1 MAANTIGLTYT
12 ELRRHIGREIG
23 KNRDPT
29 AWDSTTS
36 SDAGDIL
43 KAGLRQFYWP
53 PILAGESTPHV
64 WSFLQPTLAQL
75 ELHGAYETG
84 TVSVTTGTVTLS
96 GGTWP
101 SWAAQGDLWVDGGYY
116 PVSSRTNGTT
126 LVLVDSTLTGLSGE
140 TYSLK
145 HRDYD
150 LPDDF
155 GGMVENFTYRVDQ
168 TRGRTLTRVNEAMIR
183 SLDSYPELTGTPE
196 YFAITSVAPVATTGH
211 QESKSRAVFHPS
223 PDGTYTLW
231 YRYSVVPP
239 MLDGSTYIYA
249 HGGAEVSET
258 LKLSCLDVALS
269 TLYRDDSAHA
279 RFLESLAAAVQRD
292 RRVNRPQTHGRGV
305 FSDGYDLADVD
316 WRRRGAG
323 EFTYDVSNL

>member
-1 MAANTIGLTYT
+1 MTANAIGLTYT
-12 ELRRHIGREIG
+12 ELRRWIGREIG
-23 KNRDPT
+23 KNRDPS
-29 AWDSTTS
+29 AWSSATTT
-36 SDAGDIL
+36 DAGDIL
-43 KAGLRQFYWP
+43 KSGLRQTYWP

-64 WSFLQPTLAQL
+64 WSWLQPTLAQL
-75 ELHGAYETG
+75 ELHGAYEAG

-96 GGTWP
+96 DGTWP

-116 PVSSRTNGTT
+116 PVSTRTNGTT
-126 LVLVDSTLTGLSGE
+126 LVLVDSSLTGLSGE

-145 HRDYD
+145 HREYD

-155 GGMVENFTYRVDQ
+155 GGMVEDFTFRVDQ
-168 TRGRTLTRVNEAMIR
+168 TRGRKLTRVNEAMIR
-183 SLDSYPELTGTPE
+183 SLDSYPELASTPDC
-196 YFAITSVAPVATTGH
+196 YAITSVAPIAT
-211 QESKSRAVFHPS
+211 QESRARAVFYPL

-239 MLDGSTYIYA
+239 MLDGSTYVYA

-279 RFLESLAAAVQRD
+279 RFLESLTAAVQRD
-292 RRVNRPQTHGRGV
+292 RRVSRPTTHGRGV

-316 WRRRGAG
+316 WRQRGNG
-323 EFTYDVSNL
+323 QFTYDVSNL

>member
-1 MAANTIGLTYT
+1 LAANNIGLTYT

-23 KNRDPT
+23 KDRDPSAWSSATT
-29 AWDSTTS
+29 A
-36 SDAGDIL
+36 DAGDIL
-43 KAGLRQFYWP
+43 KGGLRQFYWP
-53 PILAGESTPHV
+53 QVLPGESTPHV

-101 SWAAQGDLWVDGGYY
+101 TWAAQGDLWVNDGYY
-116 PVSSRTNGTT
+116 PVNTRTNGTT
-126 LVLVDSTLTGLSGE
+126 IVLHDTSVTGLSGE

-145 HRDYD
+145 HREYD

-155 GGMVENFTYRVDQ
+155 GGMVESFTYRVDQ
-168 TRGRTLTRVNEAMIR
+168 TRGRTLTRVNESMIR
-183 SLDSYPELTGTPE
+183 TIDSYPEHTGTPE
-196 YFAITSVAPVATTGH
+196 YFAITSVAPTSA
-211 QESKSRAVFHPS
+211 QESKSRAVFNPS

-239 MLDGSTYIYA
+239 MLDGSSYVYA
-249 HGGAEVSET
+249 HGGAEYSET

-279 RFLESLAAAVQRD
+279 RFMESLTAAVQRD
-292 RRVNRPQTHGRGV
+292 RRVNRPTTHGRGV
-305 FSDGYDLADVD
+305 FSDGYDLTDVD
-316 WRRRGAG
+316 WRRRNVGD
-323 EFTYDVSNL
+323 FTFDVSNL